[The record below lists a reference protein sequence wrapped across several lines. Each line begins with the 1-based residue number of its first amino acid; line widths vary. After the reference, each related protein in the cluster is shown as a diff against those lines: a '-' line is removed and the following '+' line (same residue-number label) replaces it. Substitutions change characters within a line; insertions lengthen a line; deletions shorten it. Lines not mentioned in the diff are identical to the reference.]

1 MLTKLC
7 QKLYMEIFV
16 EVSPVVAKDSKHSK
30 CPSVEGRVNQLCY
43 LRTIDTLHEIYLCKS
58 PFSLSLF
65 RAAPAQLT
73 VTSDRR
79 DQNPS
84 YQWYEL
90 SLAFDRVETL
100 PLFIL
105 L

>member
-1 MLTKLC
+1 MKYIYASLL
-7 QKLYMEIFV
+7 
-16 EVSPVVAKDSKHSK
+16 SP
-30 CPSVEGRVNQLCY
+30 
-43 LRTIDTLHEIYLCKS
+43 
-58 PFSLSLF
+58 SLF

-90 SLAFDRVETL
+90 SLAFDRVEML